1 MFNKLLA
8 RQARPNQ
15 KQKVIFFYV
24 YVHLNRVEQ
33 VPVQFKDSSQLESW
47 SQFKEGNYIFLV

>member
-1 MFNKLLA
+1 MKNNSMFNKLLA

-33 VPVQFKDSSQLESW
+33 VPVQFKDSSQLESL
-47 SQFKEGNYIFLV
+47 SQF